1 MMIRPAFFIFII
13 TLALSACSMPST
25 PANDP
30 SVLKS
35 NQEMTGLLNTF
46 KDALEARDFE
56 TLENL
61 LADDFRYQEPGTPAL
76 SKAQL
81 LEREK
86 RGASGGPVSE
96 IEYSVLSV
104 SEAGDILS
112 SDVELKFE
120 TRLPKG
126 EDIILFTGV
135 ISQTVTAART
145 NNGLLFKS
153 VEVKDQQLFR
163 NGEPAGAEAI
173 EEMHA
178 GDGAT

>member
-1 MMIRPAFFIFII
+1 MIIRPVFFTFIAA
-13 TLALSACSMPST
+13 LALSACDMPSEPVNT
-25 PANDP
+25 PP
-30 SVLKS
+30 ELRLTEEV
-35 NQEMTGLLNTF
+35 TGLLNTF

-61 LADDFRYQEPGTPAL
+61 LADDFRYQEPGAPTL
-76 SKAQL
+76 SKAEL

-96 IEYSVLSV
+96 IGYSVLSV

-112 SDVELKFE
+112 SDVELRFE

-126 EDIILFTGV
+126 EDTILFTGV

-145 NNGLLFKS
+145 PNGLLFKS
-153 VEVKDQQLFR
+153 VDVKEQKLFR